1 MAAISYQFLP
11 WARNGLAVAL
21 GTVDTLGSGAALPAR
36 ASAPVGVRLAGEHA
50 AAVIPPL
57 QVQLYGPGDV
67 IGIDK
72 AQVIRTD
79 PQPEAR
85 NFEPN
90 YLALVDFDAPDLP
103 WLLTPAR
110 ANAQDRLRPW
120 LVLVVLDR
128 AKVSPPRL
136 ASPAL
141 LPSVRIP
148 ATAVATELPDLAESW
163 AWCHTQ
169 LVSQAD
175 TPAGLAADLQALPDS
190 NIARLVCPR
199 RLQAHHDYIA
209 CVVPAFEPGRLRGLG
224 LAEANAAAM
233 TTLAPA
239 WNKAAAGDVVLP
251 VYYHWE
257 FSTSAAGDFE
267 SLARRLRT
275 PADYQGTAMAA
286 TLAQV
291 GTVPMQVDPLLT
303 SLAPGPSATME
314 GVLVPVSYPLG
325 SKAPLVQMQSL
336 AAIVNT
342 PAAQVL
348 SPVGDGALNADG
360 KRLEVKPPLV
370 GSWHVKKHSV
380 SVNESH
386 WLAALNLNPR
396 YRGGAGY
403 GAEIVRRHQE
413 PFMDACW
420 DQVGSILEAEAQF
433 NYTRL
438 AIEVQRGMKARWI
451 DPLPPERVLQ
461 IFGPALDRIEA
472 RPVAGAPYRINGQP
486 ASLGGQIERSS
497 MPSALAD
504 VAMRRLVSPQRRAL
518 RLAARLGQR
527 TSALPA
533 MARSHVAQL
542 AAASQRKAAFRVNDF
557 MPDGL
562 IGSRAFDGLNLSG
575 PDITVLDL
583 TALGLGKGFTV
594 GQVKQL
600 RGQRAELTA
609 RLGRSGPP
617 TRGIRLGQ
625 SRGVFT
631 DTHVERF
638 GELAELSRGL
648 GGSDWALVASQV
660 EALGGRGI
668 EGMLVEA
675 PALSAE
681 TTTSPLR
688 FSTLRLDARSG
699 LLKMD
704 TVLRAVGSNR
714 QPLSDRAARA
724 LLGRALPGV
733 ALAKVVVGDARR
745 YNTAGMIAALPA
757 NALAQPGTEGLQPP
771 AYTLNDNFELM
782 TQPGGGPRSSNT
794 SITLP
799 PANRQ
804 RAVLKRY
811 AEAVRGQQLQGRDA
825 FVQAHVQ
832 NKVIDFSLASAAATL
847 KARTAPDTTLP
858 ARLASMVQIAQ
869 AAVGAAGGAANPFTS
884 RFLTTDASA
893 THRYM
898 VPALFDRVMAWPR
911 LPVALYK
918 LLEKIDRNAFMPGVD
933 GLPPDLV
940 MLMKVNQAMVDSV
953 MAGANV
959 EMNRELLWRGF
970 PTDLRGTPFQRF
982 WGRVDTRQPG
992 QVKELDDIAPMH
1004 LWGSLGLGLRPDPG
1018 GSDPDRVV
1026 LLVRGQ
1032 LLRRYPNTAVYAW
1045 KRDKTGAGNKLVRVN
1060 GLPPEG
1066 AIQTPVL
1073 SGTVGEDI
1081 SFFGFEIDAA
1091 EAKTDWCFVLEEQMT
1106 EPRFGF
1112 DVDEPAPGAA
1122 DGGAAQGAINAG
1134 AVRRP
1139 ELSKRL
1145 LLLQQQQPGN
1155 PARYNAYKALA
1166 WAHVGVAPGGF
1177 TTVAQVR
1184 DLSAKPFDDFPTLGA
1199 LPSSADIARALLQQP
1214 FRAYFVGA
1222 QIAT

>member
-21 GTVDTLGSGAALPAR
+21 GTVDTLGSGVPLPAR
-36 ASAPVGVRLAGEHA
+36 AAAPIGVRLAGEHA
-50 AAVIPPL
+50 GAVIPPL

-79 PQPEAR
+79 PLPQAR

-90 YLALVDFDAPDLP
+90 YLALIDFDAPDLP

-110 ANAQDRLRPW
+110 ANVQDRLRPW

-128 AKVSPPRL
+128 AKVAPPRL
-136 ASPAL
+136 ASPAV

-169 LVSQAD
+169 LVSKAD
-175 TPAGLAADLQALPDS
+175 TPAGLATDLQALPDS

-199 RLQAHHDYIA
+199 RLQANHDYIA

-233 TTLAPA
+233 NTLAPA

-251 VYYHWE
+251 VYHHWE

-267 SLARRLRT
+267 SLARRIRT
-275 PADYQGTAMAA
+275 PADFQGTAMAA
-286 TLAQV
+286 TLAQL
-291 GTVPMQVDPLLT
+291 GTVPMRVDPLLS

-314 GVLVPVSYPLG
+314 GVLVPVSYPMG

-342 PAAQVL
+342 PAMQVL
-348 SPVGDGALNADG
+348 SPVGDGANNADG

-472 RPVAGAPYRINGQP
+472 RPAVGAPYRVNGQL
-486 ASLGGQIERSS
+486 ATLGGQIERSS
-497 MPSALAD
+497 MPAALAD
-504 VAMRRLVSPQRRAL
+504 VSMRRLVSPQRRAL
-518 RLAARLGQR
+518 RLAARLAN
-527 TSALPA
+527 TTTALPA

-542 AAASQRKAAFRVNDF
+542 AAATQRSAAFRVNDF

-562 IGSRAFDGLNLSG
+562 LGSRAFDTLRLSG
-575 PDITVLDL
+575 PDSTVLDL
-583 TALGLGKGFTV
+583 TAQGFGRGFTV

-600 RGQRAELTA
+600 RSQRVALSA
-609 RLGRSGPP
+609 RLNRNGPP
-617 TRGIRLGQ
+617 VRSIKPGQ

-638 GELAELSRGL
+638 GELAERSRGL

-681 TTTSPLR
+681 LGTSPLR

-704 TVLRAVGSNR
+704 SVLRAVGSGR
-714 QPLSDRAARA
+714 QPLSDKAARA

-733 ALAKVVVGDARR
+733 GLAKLTVGDARR
-745 YNTAGMIAALPA
+745 YSTAGMMAALPPD
-757 NALAQPGTEGLQPP
+757 ALAQPRTDGLKPP
-771 AYTLNDNFELM
+771 AYTLDDNFELV
-782 TQPGGGPRSSNT
+782 TQPGEGPRSSNT

-804 RAVLKRY
+804 RAVLNRY
-811 AEAVRGQQLQGRDA
+811 AEAVRGQQLQARDA
-825 FVQAHVQ
+825 YVQARVQ
-832 NKVIDFSLASAAATL
+832 NMVIDFSLDIAATTL
-847 KARTAPDTTLP
+847 KTRTAPDTTLP

-869 AAVGAAGGAANPFTS
+869 AAVGTGNNPFTS
-884 RFLTTDASA
+884 RFLTADASA

-911 LPVALYK
+911 LPVPLYK

-982 WGRVDTRQPG
+982 WGRIDTSQPG
-992 QVKELDDIAPMH
+992 HAKELDDIAPMH
-1004 LWGSLGLGLRPDPG
+1004 LWGAQGLGLRPDPG

-1045 KRDKTGAGNKLVRVN
+1045 KRDKSGAGNKLLRVN
-1060 GLPPEG
+1060 GLPPDG

-1081 SFFGFEIDAA
+1081 SFFGFEIDAQ
-1091 EAKTDWCFVLEEQMT
+1091 EAKADWCFVLEEQMT

-1112 DVDEPAPGAA
+1112 DVDEPEPNAA

-1139 ELSKRL
+1139 ELGKRL
-1145 LLLQQQQPGN
+1145 LLMQQRQPGN

-1166 WAHVGVAPGGF
+1166 WGHVGVEPGGF

-1184 DLSAKPFDDFPTLGA
+1184 DLSAKPFEDFPTLSA
-1199 LPSSADIARALLQQP
+1199 NPSSADIARALLQQP
-1214 FRAYFVGA
+1214 FRAFFLGA